1 MADLD
6 NKEVIQEDVK
16 KVDENEHTYHT
27 VDAKPV
33 VLKDNYNFF
42 YRSKFKYFMSRFL
55 IILFGCFAMPWI
67 IVINGFRI
75 KGKKN
80 WKKIRHKGCIL
91 VSNHV
96 NPGDAFFIGWTL
108 MRKRVYFTSL
118 QSNLGLPFGFGR
130 LIRILG
136 AVPIP
141 EKKSQMPRF
150 RAQFLEDLARGRKV
164 TVYPEAALLPYCD
177 HIRPFKKGAF
187 RLALVDD
194 TPILPIVFTYRKPKG
209 LYRIWRR
216 KPCLTINFL
225 EPYYPS
231 TEGSH
236 AERIER
242 AMTDIH
248 DMMESFFNEHSTYFY
263 HKKEKKKKDKKKKNN
278 VDETTVETTNET
290 EKKDE

>member
-1 MADLD
+1 MDEIKD
-6 NKEVIQEDVK
+6 KNEEVIIEK
-16 KVDENEHTYHT
+16 PIDENEHQYHT

-42 YRSKFKYFMSRFL
+42 YRSKFKYFGSRFL
-55 IILFGCFAMPWI
+55 VIFLGILIFPWI
-67 IVINGFRI
+67 IIFNGFRI

-80 WKKIRHKGCIL
+80 YRKIKKHGCIFI
-91 VSNHV
+91 SNHV

-108 MRKRVYFTSL
+108 MFKRVYFTSL

-130 LIRILG
+130 FLRRMG

-141 EKKSQMPRF
+141 EKKNQLPRF
-150 RAQFLEDLARGRKV
+150 RKQLLEDLERGRKV
-164 TVYPEAALLPYCD
+164 TVYPEAALIPYCD

-187 RLALVDD
+187 RLALVEN

-225 EPYYPS
+225 EPYYPT

-236 AERIER
+236 AERIEK
-242 AMTDIH
+242 AMNETHDI
-248 DMMESFFNEHSTYFY
+248 MEKFFNENTTYFLK
-263 HKKEKKKKDKKKKNN
+263 KKEKKSK
-278 VDETTVETTNET
+278 
-290 EKKDE
+290 KKDE